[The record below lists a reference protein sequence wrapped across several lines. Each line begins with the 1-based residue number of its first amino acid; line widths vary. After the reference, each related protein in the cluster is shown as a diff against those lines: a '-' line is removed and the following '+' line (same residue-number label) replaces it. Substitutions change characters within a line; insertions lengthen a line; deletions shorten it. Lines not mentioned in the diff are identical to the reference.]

1 MARGTPSIGC
11 LKSYL
16 SDVTEVLSTILLDK
30 CCHSVGLYA
39 VEGLGT
45 RLANRLE
52 IWQLM
57 QTQLCLRFG
66 RFNDAA

>member
-1 MARGTPSIGC
+1 MARGALSIEC

-16 SDVTEVLSTILLDK
+16 SGVTEVSSTILLDK
-30 CCHSVGLYA
+30 CCCSVGLYA

-52 IWQLM
+52 IWQLV
-57 QTQLCLRFG
+57 QTQLCLR
-66 RFNDAA
+66 NWKIQ